1 MMNNGKCEAL
11 QAVNEAAFVLQE
23 LVLYLDTH
31 PTCTS
36 GLARYQQAR
45 ECYRQA
51 VENYVLQYGPLQIDH
66 VQPDCSWQWVQT
78 PWPWEMED

>member
-1 MMNNGKCEAL
+1 MLNNGKCEAL

-31 PTCTS
+31 PCCAA
-36 GLARYQQAR
+36 GLTRYQLAKQAYQ
-45 ECYRQA
+45 EA
-51 VENYVLQYGPLQIDH
+51 VEAYTTQYGPLQID
-66 VQPDCSWQWVQT
+66 QISSCGSWQWICD

>member
-1 MMNNGKCEAL
+1 MLNCGKREAL

-31 PTCTS
+31 PCCTA
-36 GLARYQQAR
+36 GLTRYHLAKQAYQ
-45 ECYRQA
+45 EA
-51 VENYVLQYGPLQIDH
+51 VMAYNAHYGPLQID
-66 VQPDCSWQWVQT
+66 QIKNSSSWQWICD